1 MLYAWLEQVAKFK
14 LSDNLQL
21 VLLPSYVF
29 LSATQQW
36 MSAQDTIAESAFCW
50 GAQNVSDQEKG
61 AYSGEVSAGQLR
73 ECGCQYALV
82 GHSERRR
89 DYDED
94 NAQVGARFARA
105 LEGGLTPILCVGETT
120 AEREADKT
128 NEVLAAQLEAAIQ
141 RTPAVSGARVV
152 VAYEPVWAIG
162 SNTPATGEQAQ
173 TVHSYIRHLWTRIG
187 GVDAERLRIV
197 YGGSV
202 SAKNAATFGAFTDID
217 GLLVGGASLNA
228 EQFLSIGSTFAA
240 VRLK

>member
-14 LSDNLQL
+14 LSDNMQL

-36 MSAQDTIAESAFCW
+36 MSAQDTIAESTFCW

-61 AYSGEVSAGQLR
+61 AYSGEVSAAQLR

-105 LEGGLTPILCVGETT
+105 LEGGLIPILCVGETT
-120 AEREADKT
+120 AERDADKT
-128 NEVLAAQLEAAIQ
+128 DEVLAAQLEAAIQ
-141 RTPAVSGARVV
+141 YAPAVSGARVV

-202 SAKNAATFGAFTDID
+202 SAKNATTFGAFTDID